1 MKVVEG
7 MVTKLDLGVAG
18 RLTLFIWSLGMVMV
32 VPFST
37 LIFAG
42 VLCLLVQMIIYPAA
56 LRRLLHPR
64 WLILLALLFVP
75 QMLWLGEIDGQILGV
90 PISLEGVRIG
100 FITTLRAVVILLAV
114 EGLSQ
119 SVSIP
124 EIAGLLERTGL
135 RGLGFSVGVAVNLLP
150 ALQQSARNAWYSM
163 RMRGGLRR
171 NCWRGVQLLTVT
183 IISNAL
189 RRAEEIALAAEAR
202 AFSPEKPRRQPLR
215 QGRYDSVVLFVAL
228 LTWSTF
234 LLAGLVL

>member
-1 MKVVEG
+1 MKAVEG
-7 MVTKLDLGVAG
+7 MVTKFDLGVASH
-18 RLTLFIWSLGMVMV
+18 LTLFIWSLGMVV
-32 VPFST
+32 ALPLSAVIP
-37 LIFAG
+37 AG
-42 VLCLLVQMIIYPAA
+42 GLCLLLQMIIYPAA
-56 LRRLLHPR
+56 LRRLLQPR
-64 WLILLALLFVP
+64 WLILLALLFIP
-75 QMLWLGEIDGQILGV
+75 QMLWLGEIDVQVLGI

-124 EIAGLLERTGL
+124 EIAEVLERTGL

-150 ALQQSARNAWYSM
+150 ALQKSARNAWYSM

-171 NCWRGVQLLTVT
+171 NRWRGIQLLTVT

-202 AFSPEKPRRQPLR
+202 AFSPNHPRRQPLR
-215 QGRYDSVVLFVAL
+215 RGRHDIVVLFVAL
-228 LTWSTF
+228 LSWSTF
-234 LLAGLVL
+234 LLTGLIL